1 MDDLVE
7 WFEEADGFSFGTKA
21 PHKWLLQA
29 AQELRTQAAAI
40 TEAQATI
47 ARQQVM
53 LDRALEDIGEK
64 MVEIGRLRDALG
76 YIADASDLYE
86 PCGWAVHR
94 ARAAI
99 NTPETAP
106 PE

>member
-1 MDDLVE
+1 MDDDRLDDLIE
-7 WFEEADGFSFGTKA
+7 WFAEADGFSQGRKA
-21 PHKWLLQA
+21 PHKWVLQA
-29 AQELRTQAAAI
+29 EQELRIQA
-40 TEAQATI
+40 ATI